1 MSIIRETLI
10 EETCKKCTETNCG
23 MECFVYRQK
32 CYVDEKKYKK
42 QLKKEKKK
50 ASKYVTMDDETYL
63 RLFHCD

>member
-32 CYVDEKKYKK
+32 CYVDEKKYTIMYNKNITN
-42 QLKKEKKK
+42 LYIP
-50 ASKYVTMDDETYL
+50 STFTNS
-63 RLFHCD
+63 